1 MGMHDGHREKLRHR
15 FAEGGAGQ
23 FTDCELLELLLF
35 YAIPRR
41 DTNDLAHRLLEQ
53 YGSLSGV
60 LSAPAADLQQVE
72 GIGES
77 AAVLVKL
84 APELCR
90 RAKDGAKKE
99 TVLSSTEAAGRYL
112 TERFA
117 GESSEAVYQLCL
129 DRKGKLLVC
138 RRIGDGGLS
147 SAGFSVRKLV
157 ENAVLTAASGVIL
170 SHNHPSGIALPSRE
184 DYGATEQAARALDA
198 VGVPLLDHIIVADGD
213 FVSMAD
219 SGLMPKG

>member
-1 MGMHDGHREKLRHR
+1 MHDGHREKLRHR
-15 FAEGGAGQ
+15 FAEGGGSQ

-41 DTNDLAHRLLEQ
+41 DTNELAHRLLEQ
-53 YGSLSGV
+53 YGSLNGV
-60 LSAPAADLQQVE
+60 LNAPAAALRQVE
-72 GIGES
+72 GVGES

-90 RAKDGAKKE
+90 RARDGAGRE

-117 GESSEAVYQLCL
+117 GESGEAVYQLCL
-129 DRKGKLLVC
+129 DKKGKLLVC
-138 RRIGDGGLS
+138 RRIGDGGLD

-157 ENAVLTAASGVIL
+157 ENAVLSAASGVIL

-184 DYGATEQAARALDA
+184 DYGATELAARALDA

-219 SGLMPKG
+219 SGLLPKG

>member
-1 MGMHDGHREKLRHR
+1 M
-15 FAEGGAGQ
+15 
-23 FTDCELLELLLF
+23 
-35 YAIPRR
+35 
-41 DTNDLAHRLLEQ
+41 
-53 YGSLSGV
+53 

-90 RAKDGAKKE
+90 RARDGAGRE

-117 GESSEAVYQLCL
+117 GESGEAVYQLCL
-129 DRKGKLLVC
+129 DKKGKLLVC

-219 SGLMPKG
+219 SGLLPKG

>member
-15 FAEGGAGQ
+15 FAVGGAGQ

-53 YGSLSGV
+53 YGSLRGV
-60 LSAPAADLQQVE
+60 LNAPAADLQQVE

-90 RAKDGAKKE
+90 RARDGAQRE

-112 TERFA
+112 AERFA
-117 GESSEAVYQLCL
+117 GESGEAVYQLCL

-138 RRIGDGGLS
+138 RRIGTGGLD

-219 SGLMPKG
+219 SGLLPKG

>member
-15 FAEGGAGQ
+15 FAEDGGQ

-53 YGSLSGV
+53 YGSLQGV
-60 LSAPAADLQQVE
+60 LDAPAADLRQVE
-72 GIGES
+72 GVGES

-84 APELCR
+84 VPELCR
-90 RAKDGAKKE
+90 RARDGGQRE
-99 TVLSSTEAAGRYL
+99 TVLNSTEKAGRYL
-112 TERFA
+112 VERFA
-117 GESSEAVYQLCL
+117 GESGETVYQLCL

-184 DYGATEQAARALDA
+184 DYGATEQAVRALDA

-219 SGLMPKG
+219 SGLLPQG